1 MGALSFKDCIAADI
15 QQVFLNQEEFAEV
28 HTVDGKPMRVI
39 LDDNALLE
47 RDAARGGIFPDGMYR
62 ARKLIFV
69 VTVDYGGRPMPGK
82 RLNLDGRDYYVQ
94 QADDEAG
101 ILAIEIEAV
110 RT

>member
-1 MGALSFKDCIAADI
+1 MGALSFKDCVAADVHN
-15 QQVFLNQEEFAEV
+15 VFLNPMEFADR
-28 HTVDGKPMRVI
+28 HTIDGREMDVVV
-39 LDDNALLE
+39 DDNALLE

-69 VTVDYGGRPMPGK
+69 DPVDYGGRPMPGK

>member
-39 LDDNALLE
+39 LDDDSLLE
-47 RDAARGGIFPDGMYR
+47 RDAARGGVSTDGLYKTR
-62 ARKLIFV
+62 RLLYLSKA
-69 VTVDYGGRPMPGK
+69 DYGGRPAPGK
-82 RLNLDGRDYYVQ
+82 ALNLDGRIWYVV
-94 QADDEAG
+94 QAEDAAGLLSIELEAN
-101 ILAIEIEAV
+101 